1 MKKNRLWAIALSFV
15 LPGAA
20 LMAQDDYPLNFE
32 KSQAYTN
39 TARHLD
45 GITLSGSANG
55 PQTISIPAPRL
66 VYTDLTTAAFSARA
80 GEQLTATFNYTGNW
94 MHGFVYLDR
103 GNDGQ
108 FDATLNAD
116 CTIPEGSDI
125 MAFSYAE
132 ANLDSGSGKNS
143 AGTSLSGPNVL
154 NPPAFTLPADL
165 ADGFYRMRFKV
176 DWAGIDPGGRMTT
189 SNSILANGGG
199 ILDVLINVHGENASL
214 TAIADHGT
222 VTMADG
228 TALTGKVEV
237 PFQQALTLRVHAA
250 EGYALDYLRIRHGHH
265 LDGEQYL
272 HGNRQWDEA
281 LIPAYLMQGEEVTLP
296 ADYVDGDVEVTA
308 VLAPK
313 QGGISSDTDYPLSFD
328 KDATG
333 LNICPISQF
342 QMTGTQGGTT
352 AWTIDEGASR
362 LYHFLPQQLKVVPGD
377 RVTTTGTATDNL
389 SVYLYIDLNND
400 GEFTPLLSEDGTP
413 TVSSELVA
421 FTAYN
426 GKNSAGEDA
435 NDEGRSSLFSLPEF
449 TINELLPPGMY
460 RARLVTDKNC
470 IDPAGSADIANLSLG
485 DGSTSGGIVDFLLN
499 VHRPTHTLEVFTTN
513 GSLNGATNTGL
524 PVDLPVGKALPVVLA
539 PAANG
544 YVADEVVIRH
554 GHNLKGEQY
563 IHGNRQWNE
572 YSRPAANFTL
582 PADSI
587 DGDVWLTANFNPTDE
602 AEYQLV
608 FSDEFDAE
616 DGTQEDNTKWMRCQR
631 YNATWNRWCSDRP
644 EVIYHEDG
652 KLVARAI
659 PNPDTASDNVPMITG
674 GVKSM
679 GIFGFT
685 YGKVECRAR
694 TFGWTGH
701 FPAIWMMPED
711 QSAGWPS
718 CGEIDIFETIDT
730 ENRAWH
736 TVHSHWTWDLNNKN
750 TPQSSFNEGV
760 NLDRYHTY
768 GLEWTESTLRWYVD
782 GKLVA
787 TYSKS
792 TDAST
797 LEQGQWPFDKHFHLI
812 LNQSVGSG
820 AWAANADVTHTY
832 VTQFDWV
839 RVYQKEGQGNT
850 VNGIHNVHGNDK
862 SNQVGVSVQ
871 PGEVRLSSASPAT
884 VLVSDMSGRILYRA
898 SLDGEKSLHL
908 GKGIYIV
915 NGQKVL
921 VP

>member
-1 MKKNRLWAIALSFV
+1 MKKDRLWAIALSFV

-39 TARHLD
+39 TVRHLD
-45 GITLSGSANG
+45 GITLSGSADG
-55 PQTISIPAPRL
+55 PQTISIPAPRR
-66 VYTDLTTAAFSARA
+66 VYTDLTTQVFTARA

-103 GNDGQ
+103 ANDGQ

-132 ANLDSGSGKNS
+132 ANLNSGSGKNS

-165 ADGFYRMRFKV
+165 AEGFYRMRFKV
-176 DWAGIDPGGRMTT
+176 DWSSIDPAGRMTE

-199 ILDVLINVHGENASL
+199 ILDVLINVHSATASL
-214 TAIADHGT
+214 TATADHGT

-228 TALTGKVEV
+228 TALTESVDV
-237 PFQQALTLRVHAA
+237 PFGQALTLRVEAA
-250 EGYALDYLRIRHGHH
+250 DGYALDHLRIRHGHH

-281 LIPAYLMQGEEVTLP
+281 LIPAYLMQDGTATLP
-296 ADYVDGDVEVTA
+296 AAYVDGDVEVTA
-308 VLAPK
+308 VFAAE
-313 QGGISSDTDYPLSFD
+313 QGGVSADTDYPLSFD
-328 KDATG
+328 PDATG
-333 LNICPISQF
+333 PNACPISQF
-342 QMTGTQGGTT
+342 QLTGTQGGTT
-352 AWTIDEGASR
+352 AWTISEGNSR
-362 LYHFLPQQLKVVPGD
+362 LYHFLPQQLRVVPGD
-377 RVTTTGTATDNL
+377 RVTTTGTATDGL
-389 SVYLYIDLNND
+389 SVYLYIDLNGD
-400 GEFTPLLSEDGTP
+400 GKFTPLLSADGTP

-435 NDEGRSSLFSLPEF
+435 NDEDRSPLFSLPAF
-449 TINELLPPGMY
+449 TISELLPPGMY
-460 RARLVTDKNC
+460 RARLVTDKDC
-470 IDPAGSADIANLSLG
+470 IDPAGSADIANLSVG
-485 DGSTSGGIVDFLLN
+485 EGTTGGGIVDFLLN
-499 VHRPTHTLEVFTTN
+499 VHRPTHTLEVFTTG

-524 PVDLPVGKALPVVLA
+524 PVDLPVGKALSVVPAPVA
-539 PAANG
+539 KG
-544 YVADEVVIRH
+544 YVAEEIVIRH

-563 IHGNRQWNE
+563 LHGNRQWNE

-587 DGDVWLTANFNPTDE
+587 DGDVWLTAHFQPTDE

-608 FSDEFDAE
+608 FSDEFDAP
-616 DGTQEDNTKWMRCQR
+616 DGTQEDSTKWMRCQR

-768 GLEWTESTLRWYVD
+768 GLEWTESALRWYVD
-782 GKLVA
+782 GKLVG

-792 TDAST
+792 SNAST

-850 VNGIHNVHGNDK
+850 VNGIHSLRGDDAAAEI
-862 SNQVGVSVQ
+862 GVSVQ
-871 PGEVRLSSASPAT
+871 PGEVRLSSEAPAA
-884 VLVSDMSGRILYRA
+884 VLVSDLGGRVLCRTT
-898 SLDGEKSLHL
+898 LRGEKSLRL

-915 NGQKVL
+915 NGRKVL